1 MRILNNQQINGLL
14 RHNEIISSVEAAMI
28 THEDQSSAV
37 PQRMKIAYG
46 DNTLLCMPA
55 FSPDFFATK
64 LVSVVPGNTAL
75 QLPVTNGI
83 LILNDAHTGLPL
95 AVMNAAKLT
104 ALRTGAVG
112 SLGIKYLTP
121 ENSDS
126 IGLVGSG
133 IQGVHQAIF
142 ACGVRPI
149 KTVYCLY
156 RNDAAFINLAAFI
169 NQYFPDVKTKA
180 CQTAEEL
187 LQRTQIII
195 AATTS
200 TTPVLPEAD
209 SILENKHY
217 FSIGSFKPTMQE
229 LPDSVFRLAGQ
240 LVLDSEFAREEAGD
254 AINPVQQGILRND
267 ELFTL
272 GKVILGLRKI
282 DINKTTAFK
291 STGMAL
297 FDLFVAEAMYHAAV
311 NNDIGYEVEI

>member
-14 RHNEIISSVEAAMI
+14 QLNEIISAVEDAML
-28 THEDQSSAV
+28 THEDQSSAI
-37 PQRMKIAYG
+37 PHRMNIAYG
-46 DNTLLCMPA
+46 NNTLLCMPA
-55 FSPDFFATK
+55 FSPDFFSTK

-83 LILNDAHTGLPL
+83 LVLNDANTGLPL
-95 AVMNAAKLT
+95 AIMNAAKLT

-126 IGLVGSG
+126 IGLIGSG
-133 IQGVHQAIF
+133 FQGIHQAIF
-142 ACGVRPI
+142 ACFVRPI

-156 RNDAAFINLAAFI
+156 RSEAAFSNLAAFI
-169 NQYFPDVKTKA
+169 NQYYPEVKTQA

-195 AATTS
+195 AATS
-200 TTPVLPEAD
+200 SATPVLPEAD
-209 SILENKHY
+209 LLLENKHY
-217 FSIGSFKPTMQE
+217 FSIGSFKPSMQE
-229 LPDSVFRLAGQ
+229 LPDGVYRLAGQ
-240 LVLDSEFAREEAGD
+240 LVLDSEFARHEAGD
-254 AINPVQQGILRND
+254 AINPVKNGILD
-267 ELFTL
+267 KEQVFSL
-272 GKVILGLRKI
+272 GKVILGQRII

-297 FDLFVAEAMYHAAV
+297 FDLFVAEAMYKAAV
-311 NNDIGYEVEI
+311 DNDIGYEVEI

>member
-14 RHNEIISSVEAAMI
+14 QLNEIISAVEAAMI

-37 PQRMKIAYG
+37 PQRMKIDYG
-46 DNTLLCMPA
+46 NNTLLCMPA
-55 FSPDFFATK
+55 FSYNFFSTK

-83 LILNDAHTGLPL
+83 LVLNDAKTGLPL
-95 AVMNAAKLT
+95 AMMNAAKLT
-104 ALRTGAVG
+104 ALRTGAIG
-112 SLGIKYLTP
+112 SLGIKYLTR
-121 ENSDS
+121 ENSNS

-133 IQGVHQAIF
+133 FQGIHQAIF
-142 ACGVRPI
+142 ACCVRPI

-156 RNDAAFINLAAFI
+156 RSEAAFRNLTAFI
-169 NQYFPDVKTKA
+169 NQYCPEVKTQA

-200 TTPVLPEAD
+200 DTPVLPEAD
-209 SILENKHY
+209 SLLENKHY

-229 LPDSVFRLAGQ
+229 LPDGVYRLAGQ
-240 LVLDSEFAREEAGD
+240 LVLDSEFARHEAGD
-254 AINPVQQGILRND
+254 AINPVKNGILD
-267 ELFTL
+267 KEQVFSL
-272 GKVILGLRKI
+272 GKVILGQRKI

-297 FDLFVAEAMYHAAV
+297 FDLFVAEAMYKAAV
-311 NNDIGYEVEI
+311 DNDIGYEVEI